1 MNLNLVNF
9 SFAVLLYEMFLEYFF
24 ETRSLLGICILL
36 SFKRR
41 LMKERT
47 EIQNAQKT
55 MEMDQTHKRIR
66 PEWVYFVHVS
76 ELEYKFCFWNVQN
89 PRHFKLHTTS
99 YNLKFSTVAIVKLHR
114 FRRRVTSEPHRLH

>member
-66 PEWVYFVHVS
+66 PE
-76 ELEYKFCFWNVQN
+76 
-89 PRHFKLHTTS
+89 
-99 YNLKFSTVAIVKLHR
+99 
-114 FRRRVTSEPHRLH
+114 